1 MNNAR
6 RKELERARVLI
17 AEAGD
22 IIRTAQEEEQEYFD
36 NMPEN
41 MQTGDKGTKAEETAS
56 NLEEIS
62 SELDELLSRIEE
74 CEL

>member
-1 MNNAR
+1 MNAAR

-22 IIRTAQEEEQEYFD
+22 IIRTAQEEEQEYYD
-36 NMPEN
+36 NMPES
-41 MQTGDKGTKAEETAS
+41 MQGGDRGTKAEETAS

-62 SELDELLSRIEE
+62 GELDELLSRIEE
-74 CEL
+74 CES